1 VRSPSHA
8 GARTWVERAGSKG
21 RGSVSAYQLAKY
33 HRPDFGA
40 GIAAQ
45 ADVSPTGS
53 VDRGVQRTNAAPADA
68 VAGVSRSPNPS
79 LPKNSLSSAVEARL
93 VARAKSLIADARL
106 LLKYGSDK
114 GSARATFMLAETYD
128 SQTLRS
134 LQAYGVSGD
143 TAMARKL
150 YELAAAAGIDQ
161 ARERLEALNLK
172 PEH

>member
-1 VRSPSHA
+1 
-8 GARTWVERAGSKG
+8 
-21 RGSVSAYQLAKY
+21 
-33 HRPDFGA
+33 
-40 GIAAQ
+40 
-45 ADVSPTGS
+45 
-53 VDRGVQRTNAAPADA
+53 
-68 VAGVSRSPNPS
+68 
-79 LPKNSLSSAVEARL
+79 LPKTSLSSAVEARL
-93 VARAKSLIADARL
+93 VARAKSLIEQVDIADARL

-161 ARERLEALNLK
+161 ARERLESLNAK